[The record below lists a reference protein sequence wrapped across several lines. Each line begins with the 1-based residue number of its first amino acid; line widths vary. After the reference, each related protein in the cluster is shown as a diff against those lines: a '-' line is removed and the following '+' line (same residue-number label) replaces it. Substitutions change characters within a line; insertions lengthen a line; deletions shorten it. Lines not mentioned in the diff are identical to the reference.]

1 MWLLDILREHN
12 ITAALYYA
20 RKLWV
25 MIKVH
30 VPLDSIFRQ
39 MWSPSMGNVGQRS
52 YSWATPGTSC
62 LPDLWCNKGDEE
74 NWTFGMNFS
83 CIWPV
88 RRHKERSV
96 SRNLD
101 VEVSVRQLNTTSTWF
116 LMFDGSSTC
125 TSCLKHL
132 KEWSYYCKN
141 LECYLEKLGAS
152 AKIVYDSNP
161 SALFLILRTSGWG
174 NLVLGQ
180 TWTLVRII
188 YNWTYSKIH
197 PSIPFSPSAW
207 RSDMK
212 VSAHCEQLPQIRASG
227 SCRWPSDVGLPVWLC
242 CYKSYHLA
250 GSAVI
255 SPPAHTRETHASMSG
270 SVRAQ
275 LLLFLIS
282 LSSIVARGRF
292 IEVRVL
298 TLKSGRKVPRGNLTF
313 VSVLFSGGR
322 RHRWIIFSAQ
332 RGPEE
337 AIWGLY
343 FPPAAQ

>member
-1 MWLLDILREHN
+1 MWLLNILQEHN

-20 RKLWV
+20 RKLWA

-30 VPLDSIFRQ
+30 VPLHRIFRQ

-116 LMFDGSSTC
+116 PTFDGSSTC

-141 LECYLEKLGAS
+141 LECYLEKMGAS
-152 AKIVYDSNP
+152 VKIVYDSNP
-161 SALFLILRTSGWG
+161 STLFLNFKNIWMRKLGFGTNVNTCTHYL
-174 NLVLGQ
+174 NLNLF
-180 TWTLVRII
+180 
-188 YNWTYSKIH
+188 KIH
-197 PSIPFSPSAW
+197 PSIPCSPSAW

-212 VSAHCEQLPQIRASG
+212 VSAHCEQLPQIRACG
-227 SCRWPSDVGLPVWLC
+227 SCRWPSGVGLPVWLC

-255 SPPAHTRETHASMSG
+255 SPPLRTPERRSPACRGLCEHSCSSSSSPSHGSWRALAS
-270 SVRAQ
+270 
-275 LLLFLIS
+275 
-282 LSSIVARGRF
+282 
-292 IEVRVL
+292 
-298 TLKSGRKVPRGNLTF
+298 
-313 VSVLFSGGR
+313 
-322 RHRWIIFSAQ
+322 
-332 RGPEE
+332 
-337 AIWGLY
+337 
-343 FPPAAQ
+343 